1 MTAVGASVRAPVG
14 RQREV
19 VPNSVLAT
27 LIFVGTEVMFFAGL
41 ISAFT
46 ITRAGS
52 PPLAWSLPAGLVLP
66 AAETAVN
73 SVALLLSGVMTFVA
87 YRQHRAGD
95 VARAARSLLVATV
108 LGTLFVLLQGREW
121 WGLLSQGVTMQSSTL
136 GAFFYLI
143 VGMHAV
149 HAVAAIVAL
158 AVAWGRLRRGTLTSG
173 FFLGAQTFWYFV
185 VGIWPVIYL
194 RVYF

>member
-1 MTAVGASVRAPVG
+1 MTAPAVIVAARR
-14 RQREV
+14 RQV

-46 ITRAGS
+46 ITRAGAL
-52 PPLAWSLPAGLVLP
+52 PLAWSLPSGLVLP

-73 SVALLLSGVMTFVA
+73 SVALLLSGVMTFIA

-95 VARAARSLLVATV
+95 ASRAARSLLVATV
-108 LGTLFVLLQGREW
+108 LGAMFVLLQGREW
-121 WGLLSQGVTMQSSTL
+121 WGLLSQGVTMHSSTL

-143 VGMHAV
+143 VGTHAV

-158 AVAWGRLRRGTLTSG
+158 AVAWWRLRRGTLTSG